1 MSAAEIVTVTLNPAV
16 DQTLQVPG
24 LHLGELNKATSLRF
38 DAGGKGVN
46 VASVLSDL
54 GHNCAATGIL
64 GEDNARIFENL
75 FAARGIADHFVRM
88 PGATRIN
95 VKLNDPQTGRT
106 TDINLIPSAPAAH
119 ALVLLRATISALC
132 DGAARIFVLAGSLPP
147 GVPDDYYAT
156 LIRSLKAAG
165 KMVVLDTS
173 GAPFAA
179 ALAAGPHL
187 VKPNRHELE
196 TWLGRSLP
204 DRDALIQGAR
214 DLQAAG
220 PRNVMISL
228 GEEGAL
234 LLTAQ
239 GIWQAKPPRVNVVST
254 VGAGDSMVAGWISA
268 TLQDST
274 PDHALCWASASAA
287 ARISHPDGS
296 QHRAGLSDLAKR
308 VSVEMIEE

>member
-1 MSAAEIVTVTLNPAV
+1 MSAAEIVTITLNPAV

-24 LHLGELNKATSLRF
+24 LHLGQLNKAISLRF

-46 VASVLSDL
+46 VASVMSDL
-54 GHNCAATGIL
+54 GHNCAVTGIL
-64 GEDNARIFENL
+64 GEDNARIFENM
-75 FAARGIADHFVRM
+75 FAVRGIADHFIRT

-95 VKLNDPQTGRT
+95 VKLNDPQTGST
-106 TDINLIPSAPAAH
+106 TDINLIPSAPAAD

-147 GVPDDYYAT
+147 GVPEDYYAT

-173 GAPFAA
+173 GAPLAA
-179 ALAAGPHL
+179 ALAAGPYL

-196 TWLGRSLP
+196 SWLGRSLF
-204 DRDALIQGAR
+204 DLNAVIQGAR
-214 DLQAAG
+214 VLQAAG
-220 PRNVMISL
+220 PRNVMVSL
-228 GEEGAL
+228 GEDGAL
-234 LLTAQ
+234 LVTEQ
-239 GIWQAKPPRVNVVST
+239 GIWRSKPPKVNVVST

-268 TLQDST
+268 TLQDAT
-274 PDHALCWASASAA
+274 PDQALCWATASAA

-296 QHRAGLSDLAKR
+296 LHRAGLSDLAKL
-308 VSVEMIEE
+308 VSVEKVEE